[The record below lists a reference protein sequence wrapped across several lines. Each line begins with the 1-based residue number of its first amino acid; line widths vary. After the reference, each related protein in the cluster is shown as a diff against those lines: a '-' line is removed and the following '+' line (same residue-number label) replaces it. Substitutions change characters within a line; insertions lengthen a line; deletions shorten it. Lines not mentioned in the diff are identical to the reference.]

1 MGSSDDVGGEAR
13 CDGEVR
19 LVTLLVSIVDEA
31 DLVLTIG
38 CVSST
43 SCSAFSQV
51 GSIHI
56 EFRVASFLFL
66 PIRP

>member
-1 MGSSDDVGGEAR
+1 MGSSDDFGEAR
-13 CDGEVR
+13 RDGEVK
-19 LVTLLVSIVDEA
+19 LVTLLVWTVDEA

-38 CVSST
+38 CVSSAC
-43 SCSAFSQV
+43 CSAFSSV
-51 GSIHI
+51 GSLFI